1 MPLGFWLALALQAA
15 ILVAT
20 LALRDRFLA
29 VASAGDEEEVSDR

>member
-20 LALRDRFLA
+20 LALRGRFLA
-29 VASAGDEEEVSDR
+29 AAGVDEEVADR